1 MQRTTLTLR
10 RAILPAASML
20 LAVLQYA
27 VAQTQPCSAEIDIG
41 DSAYAKFDNIRAL
54 DHYTLAFRTC
64 PDNYEATTKMT
75 RALIDAGEDINA
87 KKSESLFVKGLR
99 YADTLRLRY
108 PDSGQSYFLT
118 AIAAA
123 NLAQI
128 KVGMKRIPY
137 AMIIDGN
144 IRKSIARDP
153 LFAPAFV
160 VLGSYCREVAVA
172 NPVLKM
178 LVGLFYG
185 WKPKGTLDESEQALK
200 QALVL
205 DPGNIY
211 AHLELART
219 YEVMGRKQD
228 AIAHLEQL
236 QELPNTWHQD
246 KELKR
251 KGRQILETLQK

>member
-1 MQRTTLTLR
+1 
-10 RAILPAASML
+10 ML
-20 LAVLQYA
+20 ALVQSATGQVPSCRVLL
-27 VAQTQPCSAEIDIG
+27 DLG
-41 DSAYAKFDNIRAL
+41 DSSYGSFDNIRAL
-54 DHYTLAFRTC
+54 DHYTRAFKTC
-64 PDNYEATTKMT
+64 PDNYEATMKMT
-75 RALIDAGEDINA
+75 RALIDAGEDIAA
-87 KKSESLFVKGLR
+87 KKSESLFTKGLR

-128 KVGMKRIPY
+128 KVGMKRIPF
-137 AMIIDGN
+137 AMIVDGN

-153 LFAPAFV
+153 QFAPAFV

-185 WKPKGTLDESEQALK
+185 WKPKGTLDESDQALK
-200 QALVL
+200 HALTL
-205 DPGNIY
+205 DPGNVY

-219 YEVMGRKQD
+219 YEVMEKKQD
-228 AIAHLEQL
+228 AIALLEQM
-236 QELPNTWHQD
+236 QDLPDAWHQD
-246 KELKR
+246 KELKKR
-251 KGRQILETLQK
+251 GRQILKRLQK